1 MLIRKFN
8 SEHRSGK
15 YADDFSFGY
24 NWSVGRHG
32 RGVASVVWSW
42 DFVSIAFKNQGSRTC
57 SLTKKE
63 RLSSA
68 ASYTCD
74 LCGLAAVVGK

>member
-32 RGVASVVWSW
+32 RGGGFGGMELGFCVNRVQESRVENLQP
-42 DFVSIAFKNQGSRTC
+42 NQKR
-57 SLTKKE
+57 K
-63 RLSSA
+63 
-68 ASYTCD
+68 
-74 LCGLAAVVGK
+74 AVQRRFLYV